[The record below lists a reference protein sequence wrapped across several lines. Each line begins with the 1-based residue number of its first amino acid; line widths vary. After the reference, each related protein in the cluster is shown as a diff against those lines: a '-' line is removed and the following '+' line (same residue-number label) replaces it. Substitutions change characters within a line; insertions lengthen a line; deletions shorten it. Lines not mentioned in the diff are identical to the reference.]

1 MTSQNDERGPLG
13 RDRVRT
19 DRHTGDGADR
29 VQRTTHEL
37 LGAALR
43 YARLGWPVVPLL
55 PRGKRPILP
64 DWTNA
69 ASTDRDVI
77 RGWWARWPDAN
88 VGIATGPRSGLA
100 VLDLDPRSGGAESLT
115 ELETRVGLLPGTAMV
130 VTGSDGVHFYYRH
143 PGVKVTSRAHSLG
156 RGLDVKADGGQVV
169 APPSIH
175 PTGQRYVW
183 SGNVDG
189 LFAGDVAGFVAPWP
203 TSQLT
208 PAEPAPTPSAPRVL
222 AATAPM
228 DGSGGAAQV
237 TDRWSAQTDWSE
249 LLEPAGWRCCWDAG
263 HGERRWV
270 RPGKTDSGWSAV
282 SHDGEHTYLH
292 VFTSN
297 STFDPDASLSKFQ
310 VFAHLHHGGDQAA
323 AWRAIAPPLDRADPV
338 RLAEFVRDGGTGQFT
353 HPRGSVAGRLK
364 WAAGQV
370 AGQVERDA
378 AAAPLIRAAIRAGL
392 AIDEA
397 ARIVCRALDEAGR

>member
-1 MTSQNDERGPLG
+1 M
-13 RDRVRT
+13 
-19 DRHTGDGADR
+19 
-29 VQRTTHEL
+29 

-43 YARLGWPVVPLL
+43 YARIGWPVVPLL

-143 PGVKVTSRAHSLG
+143 PGTKVVSRAHSLG

-169 APPSIH
+169 APPSVH
-175 PTGQRYVW
+175 PNGSRYAW

-189 LFAGDVAGFVAPWP
+189 LLAGDIAGYLAPWP
-203 TSQLT
+203 TSRLT
-208 PAEPAPTPSAPRVL
+208 PAEPEPMPPARPPAPASPS
-222 AATAPM
+222 
-228 DGSGGAAQV
+228 SGTGDAAQI
-237 TDRWSAQTDWSE
+237 TDRWSAETDWSV
-249 LLEPAGWRCCWDAG
+249 LLEPAGWRCCWDNG

-297 STFDPDASLSKFQ
+297 STFDSDASLSKFQ

-364 WAAGQV
+364 WAAGQA

-397 ARIVCRALDEAGR
+397 ARVVCRALDEAGR